1 MTVRNSS
8 QVSIIRQYSSC
19 WTPKC
24 GLQRPFLGYISCII
38 REILHF
44 REERLSM
51 KACPYK
57 RSAQP
62 GFTLVEIAIVLVII
76 GLLLGGILKG
86 QEMITQAKI
95 KNVINDFNG
104 LTAAMNS
111 YQDRY
116 RSLPGDDINAASRW
130 AGSFGGNGD
139 GQFNGAAAAMTAPEV
154 YNNVPAAAPNAA
166 TPEVNKFWWHL
177 RLAGF
182 VPGPTDPTAI
192 GSVTPPTNAT
202 GGIMGVQTGGMGF
215 TSNIICT
222 SNLPDKIAI
231 AVDTQM
237 DDATNTTGQVR
248 GLLQTATNPAVAAP
262 AGAYAET
269 GTNQYLLCKSL

>member
-8 QVSIIRQYSSC
+8 QVSIIQQYSSC

-57 RSAQP
+57 RSAQT

-130 AGSFGGNGD
+130 AGSFGGNGN
-139 GQFNGAAAAMTAPEV
+139 GQFDGAAAAMTAPEV
-154 YNNVPAAAPNAA
+154 YNVPAAAPAA
-166 TPEVNKFWWHL
+166 GTPEVNKFWWHL

-192 GSVTPPTNAT
+192 GSVAPPTNAT
-202 GGIMGVQTGGMGF
+202 GGIMGVQTGGMLF

-237 DDATNTTGQVR
+237 DDATSTTGQVR
-248 GLLQTATNPAVAAP
+248 GMLQAGPNPAVAA
-262 AGAYAET
+262 AGPAYAET